1 MFVELLPILK
11 NRPVMLTLA
20 LAGNEAIRVN
30 VIPKRLRD
38 SDSGDDALTTPLTV
52 TGTPDELDRE
62 FAGQL
67 IRFTDT
73 FVKLGSNLAEIEAA
87 HATAVKT
94 VEAEK
99 KKEIES
105 KRRASFSKTPSATA
119 DAKPGPVMK
128 DGKPVFG
135 TKTAPG
141 ETPSLF
147 DSLGATAASEES
159 QHGPAVPTAGQ
170 LAAAAQTEP
179 ASRSNPE
186 AETAAVRPPGLERG
200 EEEGVAHD
208 HQQNSA

>member
-20 LAGNEAIRVN
+20 LTGNEAIRVN
-30 VIPKRLRD
+30 VMPKRLKD
-38 SDSGDDALTTPLTV
+38 NDSGDDALTTPLTV

-67 IRFTDT
+67 VRFTDT

-105 KRRASFSKTPSATA
+105 KRRASFSKTAPATA

-135 TKTAPG
+135 TKTATG

-147 DSLGATAASEES
+147 
-159 QHGPAVPTAGQ
+159 
-170 LAAAAQTEP
+170 AAQAEP
-179 ASRSNPE
+179 AFRSNP
-186 AETAAVRPPGLERG
+186 AVETAAVRLPGLEEE

-208 HQQNSA
+208 HQQNGA

>member
-1 MFVELLPILK
+1 M
-11 NRPVMLTLA
+11 
-20 LAGNEAIRVN
+20 
-30 VIPKRLRD
+30 
-38 SDSGDDALTTPLTV
+38 
-52 TGTPDELDRE
+52 E

-105 KRRASFSKTPSATA
+105 KRRASFSKTPPATA
-119 DAKPGPVMK
+119 EAKPGAVMK

-135 TKTAPG
+135 TKTATG

-147 DSLGATAASEES
+147 DSPSATAASEES
-159 QHGPAVPTAGQ
+159 RHGRAVPAAGQ
-170 LAAAAQTEP
+170 LAAAAQAEP
-179 ASRSNPE
+179 ASRTNP
-186 AETAAVRPPGLERG
+186 AVETAAVRPPGLEQTKKDVG
-200 EEEGVAHD
+200 C
-208 HQQNSA
+208 QSS